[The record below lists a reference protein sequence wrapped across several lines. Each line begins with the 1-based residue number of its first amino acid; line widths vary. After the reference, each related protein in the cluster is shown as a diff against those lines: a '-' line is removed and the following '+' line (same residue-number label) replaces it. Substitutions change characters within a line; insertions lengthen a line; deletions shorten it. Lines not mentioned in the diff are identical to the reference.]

1 MEKNELRENLI
12 EVVTKIKEDRKL
24 VNKIKMGLKQYK
36 ILPGK
41 IQSYFYNTELLLDV
55 DIDTVYILTEQIYSA
70 TGSPIIN
77 PKEYFTVRE
86 IKEIKTNFVGDIV
99 NHIRLPYT
107 FKNVLRGTEDDFI
120 LYIQARELKQLFE
133 NGLLQYNPETQR
145 EMRQTK
151 KKGSDEI
158 IELPKLVEKSI
169 KEMED
174 LLRKGEMIGTIIT
187 FNARLG
193 STDDE
198 SGEELIYDEDDMKL
212 TVTEGTLLDVLDGF
226 HRINAIVR
234 ALRKDPSLDS
244 MFKLN
249 ILHLGK
255 TMAQQYFKQL
265 NTTNSVGKGQLK
277 KVGESR
283 QADFIAKQLQYN
295 SELKN
300 KVAASDM
307 IAPGSNFLVTF
318 NTLADAI
325 DDVFKIEDKPNAII
339 TAKYLSEFFN
349 ELFFAFPTEFF
360 SDISIV
366 RKNSLI
372 NANTMFYGYIAL
384 AKRMKDETIQLN
396 KLSNIVGSINFSR
409 ENRVWEEY
417 EILNRYKKISTR
429 TKKQVYKFFY
439 DLDLTK
445 YKGGGFGGQKTL

>member
-12 EVVTKIKEDRKL
+12 EAVTKIKEDKKL
-24 VNKIKMGLKQYK
+24 INKIKSGLKQYK
-36 ILPGK
+36 VLPGK

-55 DIDTVYILTEQIYSA
+55 DIDLVYILTEQIYSA
-70 TGSPIIN
+70 TGSPILN
-77 PKEYFTVRE
+77 PKKYFTVRE
-86 IKEIKTNFVGDIV
+86 IKEIKTNFVRDFE
-99 NHIRLPYT
+99 NPIRLPYT
-107 FKNVLRGTEDDFI
+107 FKHVLKGSEDDYI
-120 LYIQARELKQLFE
+120 LYIRASELKQLFE

-145 EMRQTK
+145 EMRQVR
-151 KKGSDEI
+151 KKGTDEI
-158 IELPKLVEKSI
+158 IQIPKLVEKSI

-174 LLRKGEMIGTIIT
+174 LLKKGEMIGTTIT

-193 STDDE
+193 STDHD
-198 SGEELIYDEDDMKL
+198 SCEELIYDEEEMTL

-265 NTTNSVGKGQLK
+265 NTTNTVGKGQLK

-295 SELKN
+295 SEFRN

-325 DDVFKIEDKPNAII
+325 DEVFKIEDKPNAII
-339 TAKYLSEFFN
+339 TANYLSEFFN
-349 ELFFAFPTEFF
+349 ELFFAYPTEFL
-360 SDISIV
+360 SDISLV

-372 NANTMFYGYIAL
+372 NANAMFYGYILL
-384 AKRMKDETIQLN
+384 AKRMRDEKIALNQLVQ
-396 KLSNIVGSINFSR
+396 IVGDIHFSR
-409 ENRVWEEY
+409 ENPVWEEY
-417 EILNRYKKISTR
+417 DIVNRYKKITAR
-429 TKKQVYKFFY
+429 AKKQIYTFFY
-439 DLDLTK
+439 ALDLTN
-445 YKGGGFGGQKTL
+445 YREGGVGY